1 MMTVD
6 RPRCVVI
13 GVGNRDRGDDG
24 LGPAAVRL
32 LRECVAARA
41 RPGFAA
47 PEIVEH
53 GRDVA
58 SLILARASAERL
70 FLIDAC
76 VSGAPPGTI
85 HRFDVTAGGM
95 PARTLP
101 PGSCHSSH
109 GFGLAAA
116 LELARALGR
125 LPTRTVVYAVEASSF
140 AAGTQLSPPLERAA
154 AEVARRV
161 FAELAGDRSAG
172 AAAAPACAAPAFGG
186 NPA

>member
-1 MMTVD
+1 MVTCN

-24 LGPAAVRL
+24 LGPAAARL
-32 LRECVAARA
+32 LREHVEAARH
-41 RPGFAA
+41 PGFAA
-47 PEIVEH
+47 PEIIEH

-58 SLILARASAERL
+58 SLILARASAEWL

-76 VSGAPPGTI
+76 VSGAAPGTI
-85 HRFDVTAGGM
+85 CRLDVTAAGL
-95 PARTLP
+95 PARALP

-125 LPTRTVVYAVEASSF
+125 LPPHTVIYAVEASSF
-140 AAGTQLSPPLERAA
+140 AAGTPLSPLLERAA

-161 FAELAGDRSAG
+161 FAELAGDCG
-172 AAAAPACAAPAFGG
+172 PTLAASRAPALGGTPAA
-186 NPA
+186 